1 MDQMAAIWSPVVP
14 DSSGVGCTGAPT
26 ERFFGPGIWVHTV
39 PSIGDY
45 RFDAELH
52 ELFFS
57 ASWVDLR
64 TRFPPG
70 SADTRYLQW
79 QGVKGLIWGK
89 NIWSAAS
96 DGIPFPKRSKDLK
109 TNDWTP
115 RGTAYI
121 QSPGRWRYPSL
132 YSINGTNYT
141 RVAEGLYKN
150 HDGMNLNLNLDLE
163 LRS

>member
-1 MDQMAAIWSPVVP
+1 MP
-14 DSSGVGCTGAPT
+14 DSSRVGCTGTPT
-26 ERFFGPGIWVHTV
+26 ARFSGPGIWVHTV

-45 RFDAELH
+45 RFDAEFH

-96 DGIPFPKRSKDLK
+96 DGIPFPKRSKESNSNHRAR
-109 TNDWTP
+109 T
-115 RGTAYI
+115 GTAYI
-121 QSPGRWRYPSL
+121 QSPGRSRYPSR
-132 YSINGTNYT
+132 YSIHGINYT
-141 RVAEGLYKN
+141 RVADGLYES
-150 HDGMNLNLNLDLE
+150 HDGMTLNLDLS
-163 LRS
+163 LNLTS